1 MSWQIKQDGRTQ
13 LLALEGELGIQ
24 DAAAFHQAVLPL
36 AALDGAVRVDA
47 HAAKSVHT
55 SVMQILYAL
64 SKAIPD
70 FAVTETSD
78 EFRAT
83 EARLGFCLARSGAAK
98 TPANQTGKE

>member
-1 MSWQIKQDGRTQ
+1 MSWQIKQAGSAQ
-13 LLALEGELGIQ
+13 VIALEGELGIQ

-47 HAAKSVHT
+47 HAAKAIHT

-70 FAVTETSD
+70 FGVTETSD

-83 EARLGFCLARSGAAK
+83 EARLGLCLVRGGESK
-98 TPANQTGKE
+98 TPASQAGKE